1 MARSPFAEYADRINL
16 TSWAAEQREVF
27 TPGRIKIEV
36 LAGLTVAL
44 ALVPEAVAFAFVAGV
59 PPLVGLYAA
68 FIVGLITALIGGRP
82 GMISGATG
90 ALAVV
95 MVGLVAMH
103 GVEYLLA
110 TVVLMGILQVLAGVF
125 RLGKFIRLVPHPV
138 MLGFVNGLAIVI
150 GLAQVGQFQV
160 PGSAKAN
167 AAEKLA
173 QCEADKL
180 VSGSVESCAPH
191 GHSIIPGGDWLP
203 IPELMLMLGLIALTM
218 AIIWGMPKVTK
229 IIPAPL
235 AAIGIVAALVI
246 GLGLSTTIVGDL
258 ASIKGGLP
266 TFHIPFTTS
275 SEPVYGVFKMGDG
288 FAPIPPLNLET
299 LYIIFPFALILA
311 AIGLI
316 ESLLTLN
323 LVGEI
328 TNKRGGASQECVAQG
343 TSNIVT
349 GFFGGMGGCAMI
361 GQSMIN
367 VKSGGRTR
375 LSGISAALFL
385 LAFILVGSQWIEM
398 IPIAA
403 LVGVMFMVVIGTFAW
418 QSFSIMRKI
427 PWMDAFVIVLV
438 TAVTVWQDLA
448 IAVVVGVIVS
458 ALAYA
463 WNNARRIHIIQRDS
477 VNTPGATVYEIE
489 GPLFFGST
497 AGFAELFHPETDP
510 DVVIIDFMGSRVVDQ
525 SALQAIEDLA
535 AKYQGLGK
543 TLKLRH
549 LSRDCHQLLT
559 KAGQLMIDSEDDPDY
574 EIAADYGVR
583 TGIFGAGH

>member
-1 MARSPFAEYADRINL
+1 MARSPFAAYADRINL
-16 TSWAAEQREVF
+16 SSWAQTQRATF
-27 TPGRIKIEV
+27 TPSRVKTEL

-59 PPLVGLYAA
+59 EPLVGLYAA
-68 FIVGLITALIGGRP
+68 FLVGLITAIMGGRP

-95 MVGLVAMH
+95 MVALVAQH
-103 GVEYLLA
+103 GVEYLFA
-110 TVVLMGILQVLAGVF
+110 TVVLMGILQVGAGVF

-150 GLAQVGQFQV
+150 FLAQLGQFQV
-160 PGSAKAN
+160 PGTAHP
-167 AAEKLA
+167 
-173 QCEADKL
+173 D
-180 VSGSVESCAPH
+180 GH
-191 GHSIIPGGDWLP
+191 GFLPNGDWLP
-203 IPELMLMLGLIALTM
+203 AGEMTIMLSLIAVTM
-218 AIIWGMPKVTK
+218 GIIWGLPKLTK
-229 IIPAPL
+229 IVPAPL
-235 AAIGIVAALVI
+235 AGIAVVAALVI
-246 GLGLSTTIVGDL
+246 GFGINTPVVGDL

-266 TFHIPFTTS
+266 QFHVPS
-275 SEPVYGVFKMGDG
+275 V
-288 FAPIPPLNLET
+288 PLNLET
-299 LYIIFPFALILA
+299 LEIILPYAVVLA

-328 TNKRGGASQECVAQG
+328 TNERGGASQECVAQG
-343 TSNIVT
+343 TANVVT

-375 LSGISAALFL
+375 LSGLSAALFL
-385 LAFILVGSQWIEM
+385 LAFILIGSQWIEM
-398 IPIAA
+398 IPLAA

-418 QSFSIMRKI
+418 NSLRIMSKI
-427 PWMDAFVIVLV
+427 PWTDAFVILLV
-438 TAVTVWQDLA
+438 TGVTVWQDLA
-448 IAVVVGVIVS
+448 VAVVVGVIVS

-463 WNNARRIHIIQRDS
+463 WNNAKRIRILQRDS
-477 VNTPGATVYEIE
+477 IRTPGATVYEIE

-497 AGFAELFHPETDP
+497 DGFAELFHPDDDP
-510 DVVIIDFMGSRVVDQ
+510 DVVIVDFLRSRVVDQ

-535 AKYQGLGK
+535 AKYQAKGK

-549 LSRDCHQLLT
+549 LSRDCHKLLS
-559 KAGQLMIDSEDDPDY
+559 KAGQLMVDSEDDPDY
-574 EIAADYGVR
+574 ALAVDYNVR
-583 TGIFGAGH
+583 TGIFGGGH